1 MKATLPRAAEPVAVE
16 WLTREGGIR
25 VVAWTDVNGIPFL
38 GVFTL
43 NRMGQ
48 PNGLPC
54 WLRRSRF
61 LSDVVIGFRDEK
73 PIVIR
78 LFAHVR
84 PWGLEV
90 TLDLSRYATTTFR
103 YRRKLFASWEHGPR
117 PSFGF
122 RASNEPVSFPAGF
135 FDRYL
140 PEDET

>member
-1 MKATLPRAAEPVAVE
+1 MTTALPINAEPVAVE

-25 VVAWTDVNGIPFL
+25 IVAWTNDESIPFL

-61 LSDVVIGFRDEK
+61 LSDVVIGFNDEK
-73 PIVIR
+73 PVIIR
-78 LFAHVR
+78 LFVHVR

-90 TLDLSRYATTTFR
+90 TLDLSRYATTSFR
-103 YRRKLFASWEHGPR
+103 YRRKLFASWEDGPR

-122 RASNEPVSFPAGF
+122 QASNEPPSFSPGF
-135 FDRYL
+135 FDGYF
-140 PEDET
+140 PENDP